1 MKLPPD
7 PFGRTR
13 LPTAVAAA
21 GRDRYSREHR
31 VRLVGQAAQDLVALA
46 HQLPH
51 PQAALFVGA
60 AIEAWLRTGGALGSL
75 ERDFLQI
82 TGPARSRLTPSRLW
96 ARCASTATSTGDD
109 GTMPSIRNNQLE
121 TP

>member
-1 MKLPPD
+1 MALLD
-7 PFGRTR
+7 PFGRTA
-13 LPTAVAAA
+13 LPATA

-60 AIEAWLRTGGALGSL
+60 ALEAWLRTGGALGSL
-75 ERDFLQI
+75 ERDHLQV
-82 TGPARSRLTPSRLW
+82 TGPARSRLTPARLW
-96 ARCASTATSTGDD
+96 ARCAATATGTDD
-109 GTMPSIRNNQLE
+109 GETMPAIDNHLE
-121 TP
+121 TPTP